1 MAVARIRPNEK
12 PTPKSRV
19 PKKTLTATVAESLAA
34 FILEEGLQDGD
45 LLPAT
50 SELADRYNVSRTV
63 IREAIADLAGRGIL
77 QTSQGRETVVV
88 TPGQAQLYGL
98 LQFRVLRDGVTPEQV
113 QEARTAIE
121 VITVSLAAQR
131 KSAADVNAIEAALSQ
146 MVGAKRERELHEA
159 DLRFHRQLS
168 VAAGNP
174 IIALIF
180 EGIEGLVREARIR
193 SIAGWRAQGRSLEPV
208 IEAHRAILAAIKK
221 GNPQAAEKAMR
232 DHMTQTKEGLR
243 ATRSLAS
250 RKTRAPS

>member
-1 MAVARIRPNEK
+1 VH
-12 PTPKSRV
+12 
-19 PKKTLTATVAESLAA
+19 KKTLTATVAESMAA

-50 SELADRYNVSRTV
+50 SELSDRYNVSRTV

-98 LQFRVLRDGVTPEQV
+98 LQFRVLRDGVTPELV

-121 VITVSLAAQR
+121 VITASLAAQR
-131 KSAADVNAIEAALSQ
+131 KSAEDINALEAALAH
-146 MVGAKRERELHEA
+146 MAGAKREGQLHEA

-193 SIAGWRAQGRSLEPV
+193 SIAGWRAQGRSLDPV
-208 IEAHRAILAAIKK
+208 IDAHRAILAAVKK
-221 GNPQAAEKAMR
+221 GNPQAAENAMR
-232 DHMTQTKEGLR
+232 DHMTQTEEGLR
-243 ATRSLAS
+243 ATRSLALKPGNS
-250 RKTRAPS
+250 PARRRARVRS